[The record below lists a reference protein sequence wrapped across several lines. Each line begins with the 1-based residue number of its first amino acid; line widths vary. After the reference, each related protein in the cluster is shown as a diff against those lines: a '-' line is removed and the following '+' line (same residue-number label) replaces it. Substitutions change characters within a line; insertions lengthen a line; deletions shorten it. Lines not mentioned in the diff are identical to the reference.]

1 MRNQFRLGVD
11 AGGTFTDFV
20 LAEQNGR
27 IHLFKSPSTPHDG
40 TVAIAHG
47 LQQISEKFQ
56 RSVAD
61 IVQNCDLCINGT
73 TVALNALIE
82 LKGVKVGL
90 LATAGHEDSIEI
102 RLGHKEEGYRYDA
115 SYPPAPQLAPRELRF
130 GVGGRMLADGSEHTP
145 LNEDDILKAIEVF
158 KREGVKSVAISFVW
172 AIRNPAHEQR
182 ARALIQQHLP
192 DVFVCCGHEVYP
204 QIREYTRTSTTLVN
218 AYLSPVMA
226 AYVRKID
233 QYFRNLG
240 AVQPV
245 RYFQSNG
252 GLAVGEV
259 MRERAVNAINSGP
272 ASAPQAGLFIAAPF
286 GIDNVITVDMGG
298 TSFDITLAK
307 GGQTSLNRD
316 IDFLRNRIGVP
327 MIHVETLG
335 AGGGS
340 IAHINT
346 FGMLEV
352 GPHSA
357 GANPGPA
364 CYGKGGELP
373 TVTDANM
380 ALGYLKP
387 NAVLGQSVTLD
398 AARANTAIETHIA
411 APLGI
416 DLAHAAYGISAIVN
430 QNMANGIRRITI
442 EQGYDPRD
450 FALICAGGA
459 AGMHIIALAEEM
471 GIAKILVPKFASC
484 LCAFGQIISDVK
496 YTYLATE
503 TMLMQHD
510 ADLSSLNATLARLEQ
525 EGRQRLLADGFADS
539 DIVIERSM
547 EMRYLGQIHECTV
560 QVPGGTV
567 DAALLDDILAAF
579 HARHEALFTY
589 AEPDNPVEL
598 VNVEVAVSGKVSK
611 PQIPQLP
618 PARSDVREAETGVR
632 NMIFNADY
640 TWYSTPVYD
649 GTRLAAGH
657 HIHGPALIEEPTTT
671 IVIKPGWQA
680 HLHQSGTYLL
690 TKV

>member
-102 RLGHKEEGYRYDA
+102 RLGHKEEGYRYYA

-252 GLAVGEV
+252 GLA
-259 MRERAVNAINSGP
+259 A
-272 ASAPQAGLFIAAPF
+272 
-286 GIDNVITVDMGG
+286 
-298 TSFDITLAK
+298 
-307 GGQTSLNRD
+307 
-316 IDFLRNRIGVP
+316 
-327 MIHVETLG
+327 
-335 AGGGS
+335 
-340 IAHINT
+340 
-346 FGMLEV
+346 
-352 GPHSA
+352 
-357 GANPGPA
+357 
-364 CYGKGGELP
+364 
-373 TVTDANM
+373 
-380 ALGYLKP
+380 
-387 NAVLGQSVTLD
+387 
-398 AARANTAIETHIA
+398 
-411 APLGI
+411 
-416 DLAHAAYGISAIVN
+416 
-430 QNMANGIRRITI
+430 
-442 EQGYDPRD
+442 
-450 FALICAGGA
+450 
-459 AGMHIIALAEEM
+459 
-471 GIAKILVPKFASC
+471 
-484 LCAFGQIISDVK
+484 
-496 YTYLATE
+496 
-503 TMLMQHD
+503 
-510 ADLSSLNATLARLEQ
+510 
-525 EGRQRLLADGFADS
+525 
-539 DIVIERSM
+539 
-547 EMRYLGQIHECTV
+547 
-560 QVPGGTV
+560 
-567 DAALLDDILAAF
+567 
-579 HARHEALFTY
+579 
-589 AEPDNPVEL
+589 
-598 VNVEVAVSGKVSK
+598 
-611 PQIPQLP
+611 
-618 PARSDVREAETGVR
+618 
-632 NMIFNADY
+632 
-640 TWYSTPVYD
+640 
-649 GTRLAAGH
+649 
-657 HIHGPALIEEPTTT
+657 
-671 IVIKPGWQA
+671 
-680 HLHQSGTYLL
+680 
-690 TKV
+690 